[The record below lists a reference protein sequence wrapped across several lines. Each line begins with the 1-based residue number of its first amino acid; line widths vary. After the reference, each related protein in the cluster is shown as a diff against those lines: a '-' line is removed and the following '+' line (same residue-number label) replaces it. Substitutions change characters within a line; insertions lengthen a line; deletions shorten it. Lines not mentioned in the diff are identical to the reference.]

1 MGETWIDEQVKKAN
15 ADANQTTT
23 FANPNLG
30 TSIFIIELLMLISGS
45 FVLPSASGVA
55 PSQSSPFAFNPVPSS
70 HHVAVAQPVATF
82 FPASIHAVNQNQ
94 PNDPPPAVHI
104 QQQQQNMAQTIMMH
118 NLQVDMSSLILNV
131 SIVYKL
137 SDSSMTMEK

>member
-30 TSIFIIELLMLISGS
+30 TSVFIIELLMLISGS
-45 FVLPSASGVA
+45 FVLPPASGA
-55 PSQSSPFAFNPVPSS
+55 AQSQSSPFAFNPVPSS
-70 HHVAVAQPVATF
+70 HVAVAQPVATF

-94 PNDPPPAVHI
+94 PNDPPAVHI